1 MAQSM
6 SVSVAAGRA
15 AIPFDESVTVEAT
28 DLAIGVRTTIVSGR
42 TGSSFARATSRM
54 RVAHARDH
62 LLVAL
67 QEAVDPPE
75 VALPPDIRQELEVL
89 KQTEVEL
96 SPTQYAALLREVER
110 ALVDGLTSDSSALR
124 LRNVLDRLA
133 RENTATIQ
141 RLSLEMQ
148 RVHMRRVG
156 LVLEVAGGAV
166 VRASDGSHATLIR
179 SGAWMTSGVSGEKAS
194 LIGLVRVLRD
204 QPQYLVVDRTLLDV
218 GLKGT
223 VSAGALDIGTEGLVR
238 TEWSSVRRSSPT
250 WRLVATFD
258 YRASRDVTLS
268 ASFGKDYRDTGVR
281 QRNVVVG
288 ILGVNFGF
296 GGRPGLELR

>member
-1 MAQSM
+1 
-6 SVSVAAGRA
+6 
-15 AIPFDESVTVEAT
+15 
-28 DLAIGVRTTIVSGR
+28 
-42 TGSSFARATSRM
+42 
-54 RVAHARDH
+54 
-62 LLVAL
+62 
-67 QEAVDPPE
+67 
-75 VALPPDIRQELEVL
+75 
-89 KQTEVEL
+89 
-96 SPTQYAALLREVER
+96 
-110 ALVDGLTSDSSALR
+110 
-124 LRNVLDRLA
+124 
-133 RENTATIQ
+133 
-141 RLSLEMQ
+141 
-148 RVHMRRVG
+148 
-156 LVLEVAGGAV
+156 
-166 VRASDGSHATLIR
+166 
-179 SGAWMTSGVSGEKAS
+179 MTSGVSGEKAS